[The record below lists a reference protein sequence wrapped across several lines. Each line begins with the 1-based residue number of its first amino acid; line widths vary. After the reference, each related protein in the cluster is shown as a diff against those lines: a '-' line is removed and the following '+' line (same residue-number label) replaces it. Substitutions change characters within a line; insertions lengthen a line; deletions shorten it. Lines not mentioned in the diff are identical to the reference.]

1 MIRRFFRTSL
11 ITAIALLAI
20 CASVLVAQRPR
31 NRVTATPAPGPA
43 SLKIRYKTT
52 AAGQSSESTTMIK
65 GSRERLEMRM
75 GYSMDIINLTQCD
88 LKRTIQI
95 SDKTRKYMITS
106 MDIDEPAGAAGA
118 SGGSV
123 SAPATRGGVIT
134 YVMTS
139 VDTGER
145 KDMFG
150 FKARH
155 VKTMTAIDSSPDAC
169 SQMKQRTETD
179 GWYIDLSFGLNCE
192 LGRSPMAGARSARGG
207 CQDRMHFRH
216 EGTGRSGYP
225 LVETTTMYG
234 PDGNAMFTSTKEV
247 IELSQEPLDA
257 ALFDVP
263 AGYTE
268 TRNSQELFGMPSMA
282 QLMGQAAKERQSAD
296 DDALP
301 STQQAK
307 KPGALRVGVVSI
319 NNRTDRQISTE
330 SLRERLIGEIE
341 GAGVDAIALNAAS
354 ATEAE
359 AEAKAKQCDFILYTD
374 VTGLKTSA
382 AKKIGGMFGR
392 VAGVGGVDKTEAKV
406 EYRLFAVGDGS
417 PRLQSSAT
425 GKEEGDNV
433 SAGTAVS
440 EEARAVTGEVRRKGR
455 G

>member
-1 MIRRFFRTSL
+1 MTIRFFRTSL

-20 CASVLVAQRPR
+20 CASVLLAQRPR
-31 NRVTATPAPGPA
+31 NRVTATPAAEPA

-65 GSRERLEMRM
+65 GSRERSEMRM
-75 GYSMDIINLTQCD
+75 GYGMDIINLTQCD
-88 LKRTIQI
+88 LKRTVQI
-95 SDKTRKYMITS
+95 SDKTRKYMVTS
-106 MDIDEPAGAAGA
+106 MDSDEPAGATGT

-123 SAPATRGGVIT
+123 SAPATQGGVIT

-139 VDTGER
+139 VDAGER

-155 VKTMTAIDSSPDAC
+155 VKTTTSIDSSPDAC

-179 GWYIDLSFGLNCE
+179 GWYIDLPFGLNCE
-192 LGRSPMAGARSARGG
+192 LGRNPMAAGRPARGG

-216 EGTGRSGYP
+216 EGTGRMGYP
-225 LVETTTMYG
+225 LVETTTTYG
-234 PDGNAMFTSTKEV
+234 PDGNAMSTSTKEV

-268 TRNSQELFGMPSMA
+268 TKNSQELFGMPSMD
-282 QLMGQAAKERQSAD
+282 QLMGQAAKQSAD

-307 KPGALRVGVVSI
+307 QPGALRVGVVSI

-341 GAGVDAIALNAAS
+341 GAGVDAITLNAAS

-374 VTGLKTSA
+374 VAALKTSA

-392 VAGVGGVDKTEAKV
+392 VAGVNGVDKTEAKI
-406 EYRLFAVGDGS
+406 EYKLFAVGDAS
-417 PRLQSSAT
+417 PRLQSSVSA
-425 GKEEGDNV
+425 KEEGDDV

-440 EEARAVTGEVRRKGR
+440 EEARAVAAAVRRKGR

>member
-1 MIRRFFRTSL
+1 MTTRFFRTSL
-11 ITAIALLAI
+11 LTAIALLAI
-20 CASVLVAQRPR
+20 GASVLVAQRPR
-31 NRVTATPAPGPA
+31 NQATATPAPQPS

-65 GSRERLEMRM
+65 GSRERSEMRM
-75 GYSMDIINLTQCD
+75 GYGMDIINLTQCD

-95 SDKTRKYMITS
+95 SDKTRKYMVTS
-106 MDIDEPAGAAGA
+106 MDTDEPTGARGA

-155 VKTMTAIDSSPDAC
+155 VKTTTSIDSSPDAC

-192 LGRSPMAGARSARGG
+192 LGRNPMAAGRSARGG

-216 EGTGRSGYP
+216 EGTGRMGYP

-268 TRNSQELFGMPSMA
+268 TKNSQELFG
-282 QLMGQAAKERQSAD
+282 R
-296 DDALP
+296 
-301 STQQAK
+301 
-307 KPGALRVGVVSI
+307 
-319 NNRTDRQISTE
+319 
-330 SLRERLIGEIE
+330 
-341 GAGVDAIALNAAS
+341 VDAIALNAAS
-354 ATEAE
+354 AAEAE

-374 VTGLKTSA
+374 VTALKTSA

-392 VAGVGGVDKTEAKV
+392 VAGVNGVDKTEAKI
-406 EYRLFAVGDGS
+406 EYKLFAVGDGS
-417 PRLQSSAT
+417 PRLQSAAT
-425 GKEEGDNV
+425 AKEEGDDV

-440 EEARAVTGEVRRKGR
+440 EEARAVTAEVRRKGR

>member
-1 MIRRFFRTSL
+1 MTRGFFRASL
-11 ITAIALLAI
+11 LTAMALLLV

-31 NRVTATPAPGPA
+31 NRANTTPPPEPA
-43 SLKIRYKTT
+43 NIKIRYKTT

-65 GSRERLEMRM
+65 GSRERSEMRM
-75 GYSMDIINLTQCD
+75 GYGMDITNLTQCD
-88 LKRTIQI
+88 LKRTVQI
-95 SDKTRKYMITS
+95 SDKTRKYMITA
-106 MDIDEPAGAAGA
+106 MNTDEPAGAANAGVG
-118 SGGSV
+118 SG

-155 VKTMTAIDSSPDAC
+155 VKTTTAIESSPDAC
-169 SQMKQRTETD
+169 SQLKQRTETD

-192 LGRSPMAGARSARGG
+192 LGRAPMSGGPPAAGG
-207 CQDRMHFRH
+207 CQDKVHFRH
-216 EGTGRSGYP
+216 EGTGRMGYP

-257 ALFDVP
+257 ALFEVP

-268 TRNSQELFGMPSMA
+268 TKNSQELFAMPSMD
-282 QLMGQAAKERQSAD
+282 QLLGQAAQGRQPAQD
-296 DDALP
+296 TEMP
-301 STQQAK
+301 STQPQK
-307 KPGALRVGVVSI
+307 QPGALRVGVVSI

-330 SLRERLIGEIE
+330 SLRERLIGEIT
-341 GAGVDAIALNAAS
+341 GAGVDAIALNASS

-374 VTGLKTSA
+374 VTALKSSA
-382 AKKIGGMFGR
+382 AKKLFGR
-392 VAGVGGVDKTEAKV
+392 VAGVGGVDKTEAKI
-406 EYRLFAVGDGS
+406 EYKLFAVGNGS

-425 GKEEGDNV
+425 AKEEGDEV

-440 EEARAVTGEVRRKGR
+440 QEAKAVVRQVKTP
-455 G
+455 